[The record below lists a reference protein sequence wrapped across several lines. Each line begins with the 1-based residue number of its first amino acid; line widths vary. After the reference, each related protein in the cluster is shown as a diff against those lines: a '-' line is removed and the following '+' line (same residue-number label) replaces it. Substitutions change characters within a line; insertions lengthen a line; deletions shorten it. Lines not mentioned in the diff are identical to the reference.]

1 MLGGEEMRRR
11 GSREGVEI
19 EDKERREQKEGGWD
33 EKRGRGGGGRQ
44 MESGKPTTT
53 LCG

>member
-11 GSREGVEI
+11 GSRERVEI

-33 EKRGRGGGGRQ
+33 EKKRKRRGSRDR
-44 MESGKPTTT
+44 
-53 LCG
+53 LV